1 MRIAMSENSK
11 RQLIAVILGI
21 TMFVTLLYSSLFV
34 AKELDHDCEGEH
46 CSICLSI
53 EICVDLMKAAC
64 GAVVISFVFSM
75 RFRPV
80 NDRVILFEKKEIYLS
95 PVDLKIRMNN

>member
-1 MRIAMSENSK
+1 MSENSK

-95 PVDLKIRMNN
+95 PVRTRRDP